1 MRRFILIAIL
11 FPVISFGQANKLI
24 RQALK
29 STDYNEQIELF
40 TQAIEADPE
49 NLDAY
54 FYRGLAKY
62 GLGEY
67 SSAILDYTKVLF
79 HNPDADSYYNRG
91 NAKFAL
97 NDFQG
102 AMEDYNKALEID
114 PELYDA
120 IYNLGL
126 AKYYLGE
133 YAEAI
138 EEFDKISSAFPTDQ
152 KVYTQKALTYMAL
165 EQYNEAFKNYA
176 SRILLNPD
184 GESFYNRGLALL
196 SVNYY
201 KEAQADFYKAIQLD
215 RENIPAY
222 FFVSVTHLFLG
233 EFTNAV
239 SGFTETLKYDA
250 SDFDALL
257 GLAMA
262 QYKAND
268 KASAKTNFQKAK
280 NILGIVEP
288 SPSIESFNE
297 TYWHQD
303 QYYYL
308 NGIFKELIAL

>member
-1 MRRFILIAIL
+1 MLRFILVAIL
-11 FPVISFGQANKLI
+11 LPAITFGQANKLI

-29 STDYNEQIELF
+29 STDYNEQIQLF
-40 TQAIEADPE
+40 TQALEADPE

-62 GLGEY
+62 GLGDY
-67 SSAILDYTKVLF
+67 NSAILDYTKVLF
-79 HNPDADSYYNRG
+79 YNPDADSYYNRG

-97 NDFQG
+97 NDFEG
-102 AMEDYNKALEID
+102 AKEDYIKALEID
-114 PELYDA
+114 RELYDA

-126 AKYYLGE
+126 TQFYLGE
-133 YAEAI
+133 YREAI
-138 EEFDKISSAFPTDQ
+138 EEFDKISSVFPTDQ
-152 KVYTQKALTYMAL
+152 KVYTQKALAYMEL
-165 EQYNEAFKNYA
+165 EEYNEAFNNYA
-176 SRILLNPD
+176 NRILLNPD
-184 GESFYNRGLALL
+184 SESFYNRGLALL

-268 KASAKTNFQKAK
+268 KISAKASFQKAK
-280 NILGIVEP
+280 NILGINETNFT
-288 SPSIESFNE
+288 IDLFNE

-303 QYYYL
+303 QYYFL
-308 NGIFKELIAL
+308 NGIFNELKTL